1 MSMRLSDMPTKSKQQ
16 SIHFS
21 KKNDG
26 QEIDLEFKFLAGRD
40 MNSVDRI
47 RVEEWVRKYGTAM
60 LHAFK
65 VEFPEINGGRS

>member
-1 MSMRLSDMPTKSKQQ
+1 MSSKNSSHGKQQ

-26 QEIDLEFKFLAGRD
+26 QEIELEFKFLPSKD
-40 MNSVDRI
+40 STSVDRI

-65 VEFPEINGGRS
+65 MEFPGMNGKSG